1 MTGLLI
7 LNAVLCIGIVMVI
20 VGMLASAIIGDR
32 APATRNLRAAAR
44 SRSTA
49 PRVAVPLPAVK

>member
-32 APATRNLRAAAR
+32 TPATRNLHDAAR